1 MSKLTIKL
9 TDTPKP
15 LPDLKTLEFGK
26 ASPLSCICAFPRTHH
41 DAQTFTDHMAI
52 VAHHPTSGWSA
63 PEIKPYGPLTI
74 DPAASCFQYGCGVFE
89 GFKVRTLP
97 LSTNNR

>member
-1 MSKLTIKL
+1 
-9 TDTPKP
+9 
-15 LPDLKTLEFGK
+15 
-26 ASPLSCICAFPRTHH
+26 
-41 DAQTFTDHMAI
+41 MAI
-52 VAHHPTSGWSA
+52 VAHHPTLGWSA